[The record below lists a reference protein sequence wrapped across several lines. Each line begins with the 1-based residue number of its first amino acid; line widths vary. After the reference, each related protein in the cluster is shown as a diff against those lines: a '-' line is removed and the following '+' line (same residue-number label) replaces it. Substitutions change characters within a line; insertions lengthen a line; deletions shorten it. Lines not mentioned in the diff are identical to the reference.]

1 MKRMVAVIA
10 VMMLSVMF
18 GYGCKGAAT
27 GPISSTVPTAATK
40 AITSGADNLFVTQK
54 SDGGWQWENPDTIT
68 SSGVP
73 TPNNTLGVTAQGL
86 LDAYKISPD
95 ALKMNGCINTYDRL
109 VSNSTNVTDPSVYK
123 MRGPDITF
131 LVELSEVTGNAT
143 YAAFA
148 RTRYQADLTAFG
160 AGLGAT
166 GFAQYIRD
174 IRKGQGLPALISWDI
189 NLYIQGV
196 LALKRYYAGQGYDAD
211 AKAMAEVIYTSLYTL
226 PKDFDL
232 SNLDQASYWL
242 SLTGAIEAFV
252 TTGLH
257 LAESAA
263 LVTTLKASQ
272 QSDGSFLDVI
282 PPSSP
287 SEDAQA
293 TAYAVMALLKAGERA
308 AAQKG
313 VEYLIINQLPNGEWT
328 EDGGSVENTESTS
341 EAIQAIYDFSK

>member
-10 VMMLSVMF
+10 VMMLIVIF

-40 AITSGADNLFVTQK
+40 AITSGADNLFATQK
-54 SDGGWQWENPDTIT
+54 SDGGWQWENPDTT
-68 SSGVP
+68 TSGVP

-86 LDAYKISPD
+86 LDAYKTSPD
-95 ALKMNGCINTYDRL
+95 ALKMEGCINTYDRL
-109 VSNSTNVTDPSVYK
+109 VSNSTNSTDPSVSK

-131 LVELSEVTGNAT
+131 LVELSEVTGTTT

-148 RTRYQADLTAFG
+148 KARYQAALDAFG
-160 AGLGAT
+160 AGSAT

-174 IRKGQGLPALISWDI
+174 VRKGQGLPALISWDI

-196 LALKRYYAGQGYDAD
+196 LALNRYYAGQGYDAD

-226 PKDFDL
+226 PKDFDS
-232 SNLDQASYWL
+232 SNLDQTSYWL
-242 SLTGAIEAFV
+242 SQTGAIEAFV

-257 LAESAA
+257 LTESAD
-263 LVTTLKASQ
+263 LVTTLEASQ

-282 PPSSP
+282 PPSS
-287 SEDAQA
+287 SEDAQT
-293 TAYAVMALLKAGERA
+293 TAYAVMALLKAGKKA

-313 VEYLIINQLPNGEWT
+313 VEYLINNQLPNGEWT
-328 EDGGSVENTESTS
+328 EDAGSVENTETTS

>member
-1 MKRMVAVIA
+1 MKRMVAVIT
-10 VMMLSVMF
+10 VIMLIVMF
-18 GYGCKGAAT
+18 GYGCKGGT
-27 GPISSTVPTAATK
+27 GSMAMVPTSSTASTV
-40 AITSGADNLFVTQK
+40 AITSGANNLLITQK
-54 SDGGWQWENPDTIT
+54 SDGGWQWENPDTVT

-86 LDAYKISPD
+86 LDAYKTHPD
-95 ALKMNGCINTYDRL
+95 ALEMDGCINTYDRL
-109 VSNSTNVTDPSVYK
+109 VSNSTNVDPSVYK

-148 RTRYQADLTAFG
+148 KTRYQATLTAFG
-160 AGLGAT
+160 TGSAT
-166 GFAQYIRD
+166 GLAQYIRD

-196 LALKRYYAGQGYDAD
+196 LALNRYYPGQGYDAD
-211 AKAMAEVIYTSLYTL
+211 AKAMAEVIYTSLYT
-226 PKDFDL
+226 PSVDFDL

-242 SLTGAIEAFV
+242 SQTGAIEAFV

-257 LAESAA
+257 LAESAD
-263 LVTTLKASQ
+263 LVKTLKESQ

-282 PPSSP
+282 PPSS

-293 TAYAVMALLKAGERA
+293 TAYAVMALLKAGEKA

-328 EDGGSVENTESTS
+328 EDAGSVE
-341 EAIQAIYDFSK
+341 K